1 MAKDT
6 EVRIDLEY
14 DMNHGREFWYASIRN
29 NCERLLTAYPGKD
42 KGAALRLLAERW
54 AVLKQAVDEAIK
66 QARDE

>member
-29 NCERLLTAYPGKD
+29 NCERLLTAYPARTRGLHY
-42 KGAALRLLAERW
+42 AYWLRGGPY
-54 AVLKQAVDEAIK
+54 
-66 QARDE
+66 